1 MYHPDHDKFLE
12 CMYNPNQKNMMG
24 FRTHGP
30 SVFTCHAIAE
40 KPPQR
45 AAETPE
51 MPKKRK
57 DLLHGNLWKRLGLAG
72 AIFRK
77 GLQKIVLNLF
87 RDAHFLLKNH
97 PSA

>member
-1 MYHPDHDKFLE
+1 MYHPDHDKFRE

-51 MPKKRK
+51 MPKKGK
-57 DLLHGNLWKRLGLAG
+57 IFYTEIFGNA
-72 AIFRK
+72 
-77 GLQKIVLNLF
+77 
-87 RDAHFLLKNH
+87 
-97 PSA
+97 